1 MSRSIHTTVK
11 DLKGLTKAE
20 IDEQFDNP
28 DSDLAALAKKSSIKK
43 QVLADRKILTTM
55 PDNKE
60 NK

>member
-43 QVLADRKILTTM
+43 QVLDERM
-55 PDNKE
+55 KE
-60 NK
+60 KL